1 MSVRFALSTPVSA
14 AVEPAPSPGLVVRDL
29 VVERREAG
37 RGVGAILDGATLTVE
52 PGAFVA
58 VTGPSGAGKT
68 TLLNAIAGL
77 TKPTAGT
84 VLWDGLDVG
93 ALSDARR
100 DRWRRDTVGLV
111 FQDFQLIAELGVLQ
125 NILLPM
131 AFDHVRVPS
140 AATERAKALAERVGL
155 DGRSLLAG
163 KLSRGE
169 QQRVAIARALMR
181 APRLVL
187 ADEPTASLDA
197 ATGARIADLL
207 IGTCRDSGAA
217 LLVVS
222 HDPAL
227 IARADRRLRLANGRL
242 DPMGPS

>member
-1 MSVRFALSTPVSA
+1 
-14 AVEPAPSPGLVVRDL
+14 VVRDL

-37 RGVGAILDGATLTVE
+37 RGVGAILDRLVLTLE

-84 VLWDGLDVG
+84 VLWEGVDVG

-100 DRWRRDTVGLV
+100 DRWRRDNVGLV
-111 FQDFQLIAELGVLQ
+111 FQDFQLFAELGVLQ

-131 AFDHVRVPS
+131 AFDHVRVPA
-140 AATERAKALAERVGL
+140 AATVRAKVLAERVGL
-155 DGRSLLAG
+155 DGRSLLVT

-169 QQRVAIARALMR
+169 QQRVAIARALIR

-197 ATGARIADLL
+197 ATGTRIADLL
-207 IGTCRDSGAA
+207 IESCRENGAA

-227 IARADRRLRLANGRL
+227 IARADRRLRLAAGRL
-242 DPMGPS
+242 EAMGPS

>member
-1 MSVRFALSTPVSA
+1 LSTPASA
-14 AVEPAPSPGLVVRDL
+14 AAEPVPVAGLAVSDL

-37 RGVGAILDGATLTVE
+37 RAVGPILDRIGLSIG

-68 TLLNAIAGL
+68 TLLHAIAGL
-77 TKPTAGT
+77 LRPTAGS
-84 VLWDGLDVG
+84 LAWDGVDIGTLPE
-93 ALSDARR
+93 AAR

-111 FQDFQLIAELGVLQ
+111 FQDFQLFAELGVLQ

-131 AFDHVRVPS
+131 AFDHVRVP
-140 AATERAKALAERVGL
+140 AAAADRAKVLAERVGL
-155 DGRSLLAG
+155 HGRGLVAG

-197 ATGARIADLL
+197 ATGTRIADLL
-207 IGTCRDSGAA
+207 IESCRESGAA
-217 LLVVS
+217 LVVVS

-227 IARADRRLRLANGRL
+227 IARADRRLRLSGGRL
-242 DPMGPS
+242 EAMEAP

>member
-1 MSVRFALSTPVSA
+1 M
-14 AVEPAPSPGLVVRDL
+14 VRDL

-37 RGVGAILDGATLTVE
+37 RAVGAILDRVALAVE

-77 TKPTAGT
+77 TKPTVGT
-84 VLWDGLDVG
+84 VLWDGVDVG
-93 ALSDARR
+93 VLSDARR

-111 FQDFQLIAELGVLQ
+111 FQDFQLFAELGVLQ

-131 AFDHVRVPS
+131 TFDHVRVPA

-155 DGRSLLAG
+155 GGRSLVAA

-197 ATGARIADLL
+197 ATGTRIADLL
-207 IGTCRDSGAA
+207 IESCRDSGAA

-227 IARADRRLRLANGRL
+227 IARADRRLRLSGGRL
-242 DPMGPS
+242 EAMEAS

>member
-1 MSVRFALSTPVSA
+1 LSTPVSA
-14 AVEPAPSPGLVVRDL
+14 AVDVAAAGLAVSDL

-37 RGVGAILDGATLTVE
+37 RAAAAILDHVTLAVE

-58 VTGPSGAGKT
+58 VTGASGAGKT
-68 TLLNAIAGL
+68 TLLHAIAGL

-84 VLWDGLDVG
+84 IIWDGIDVG
-93 ALSDARR
+93 ALSEARR
-100 DRWRRDTVGLV
+100 DRWRRDNVGLV
-111 FQDFQLIAELGVLQ
+111 FQDFQLFAELGVLQ
-125 NILLPM
+125 NILLPIC
-131 AFDHVRVPS
+131 FDHIRPP
-140 AATERAKALAERVGL
+140 AAMTERARALAERVGL
-155 DGRSLLAG
+155 SGRGLAAA

-197 ATGARIADLL
+197 PTGARIADLL
-207 IGTCRDSGAA
+207 IESCRDSGAA

-222 HDPAL
+222 HDPNL
-227 IARADRRLRLANGRL
+227 IARADRRLRLAAGKL
-242 DPMGPS
+242 EAMGPS